1 MWGEVVSQ
9 IIPPGAVFHPSQIT
23 AHEVRHP
30 GYESFDVPAYLARP
44 SSTGS
49 YPALILTHGVH
60 GYEEHMKEVARRFAV
75 LGYSC
80 IVPALYCR
88 DDFLSVVEEE
98 DLARASAWLGSRP
111 NAQTIGDLA
120 GSLAFLQS
128 SSYVNDRIG
137 LVGFCSGGRLAL
149 IFACNT
155 SGLGAFVNFYSNSIF
170 QPTDANPTPA
180 GDMLQNLG
188 CPMLGLF
195 GDEDTNPSPDD
206 VARLRSALEAS
217 SKTFELV
224 SFKEAGHAFF
234 SDTRPSYRP
243 EAAYMAW
250 GRCLEWLSRYLKP

>member
-1 MWGEVVSQ
+1 MVSQ
-9 IIPPGAVFHPSQIT
+9 IMPPGSVFHPSQIH
-23 AHEVRHP
+23 AYEVRHP
-30 GYESFDVPAYLARP
+30 GYESFAIPAYVARP
-44 SSTGS
+44 SSPGS
-49 YPALILTHGVH
+49 FPGLILTHGVH

-75 LGYSC
+75 LGYTC

-88 DDFLSVVEEE
+88 DDFLTVVEEE
-98 DLARASAWLGSRP
+98 DLAKASTFLSLRP

-128 SSYVNDRIG
+128 DNNVNDRIG

-149 IFACNT
+149 VFACQT
-155 SGLGAFVNFYSNSIF
+155 KGLSGFVNFYSNSIF
-170 QPTDANPTPA
+170 QTTEVNPTPA
-180 GDMLQNLG
+180 GEMLETLG

-195 GDEDTNPSPDD
+195 GSDDANPSPAD
-206 VARLRSALEAS
+206 VTRLGRLLEDS

-224 SFKEAGHAFF
+224 SYKEAGHAFF

>member
-1 MWGEVVSQ
+1 MVSQ

-23 AHEVRHP
+23 AYEVRHP
-30 GYESFDVPAYLARP
+30 GYESVDVPAYFARP
-44 SSTGS
+44 SAPGS
-49 YPALILTHGVH
+49 YPGLILTHGVH
-60 GYEEHMKEVARRFAV
+60 GYEEHMKEVARRLAA

-98 DLARASAWLGSRP
+98 DLARASASLSSRP
-111 NAQTIGDLA
+111 SLQTIGDLA

-128 SSYVNDRIG
+128 SSYANDRIG

-155 SGLGAFVNFYSNSIF
+155 SGLSAFVNFYSNSIF
-170 QPTDANPTPA
+170 QPTDVNPTTA
-180 GDMLQNLG
+180 GDMLQDLG

-195 GDEDTNPSPDD
+195 GDDDTNPSPAD
-206 VARLRSALEAS
+206 VARLRSALEEY

-224 SFKEAGHAFF
+224 SYKNAGHAFF

-243 EAAYMAW
+243 EAAFMAW
-250 GRCLEWLSRYLKP
+250 GRCLGWVSRFLKP

>member
-1 MWGEVVSQ
+1 MVSQ

-23 AHEVRHP
+23 AYEIRHP
-30 GYESFDVPAYLARP
+30 GYESYAVPAYVARP
-44 SSTGS
+44 SSPGT
-49 YPALILTHGVH
+49 YPGLILTHGVH

-88 DDFLSVVEEE
+88 DNFLAVVEEE
-98 DLARASAWLGSRP
+98 DLARASALLGSRP

-120 GSLAFLQS
+120 GSLAFLQN

-155 SGLGAFVNFYSNSIF
+155 AGLSAFVNFYSNSIF
-170 QPTDANPTPA
+170 QSTDANPTPA
-180 GDMLQNLG
+180 GAMLQNLG

-195 GDEDTNPSPDD
+195 GDEDTNPSPAD
-206 VARLRSALEAS
+206 VARLGAALEAS

-224 SFKEAGHAFF
+224 SYKEAGHAFF

>member
-1 MWGEVVSQ
+1 MVSQ

-23 AHEVRHP
+23 AYGVRHP
-30 GYESFDVPAYLARP
+30 GYECFSVPAYVARP
-44 SSTGS
+44 SGAGP

-60 GYEEHMKEVARRFAV
+60 GYEEHMKEVARRFAA

-98 DLARASAWLGSRP
+98 DLARASASLSGRP

-120 GSLAFLQS
+120 GSLAFLQNS
-128 SSYVNDRIG
+128 SHVNGRVG

-155 SGLGAFVNFYSNSIF
+155 TGLNAFVNFYSNSIF
-170 QPTDANPTPA
+170 QSTEANPTPA
-180 GDMLQNLG
+180 GDMLETLD
-188 CPMLGLF
+188 CPMLGVF
-195 GDEDTNPSPDD
+195 GEEDTNPSCDD
-206 VARLRSALEAS
+206 VALLRTKLES
-217 SKTFELV
+217 LSKTFEIV
-224 SFKEAGHAFF
+224 SYKDAGHAFF

-250 GRCLEWLSRYLKP
+250 GRSLEWLSKYLKP